1 MVKGVDM
8 SEVRLLVGAA
18 LALLTVTSLV
28 VDETKVEDS
37 HMASE
42 TDE

>member
-1 MVKGVDM
+1 M

-18 LALLTVTSLV
+18 LALLTVTSLI

-37 HMASE
+37 HRASE
-42 TDE
+42 ADE